1 MSTAGSY
8 DQQADVRAQYFQEF
22 LAGLSPTDRTNPDAP
37 AIINALI
44 DQDLGTNAPPSAIPA
59 ADSGL
64 FDLLGLGGQAPGALA
79 DVTVS
84 PGVVGYDDQLSS
96 DRILSTAD
104 LYYQYMNERIG
115 VFAVL
120 WKLQELFQAGTLRI
134 SNGPGAFGLYRF
146 DKHSILRYRQ
156 ADRMR
161 AYRRVLGYTRVPPP
175 AGARP
180 NAEFHP
186 LFTHFIAEV
195 AKFWRD
201 RRISEVIR
209 NNAMDPTFGS
219 VAVVRRAGL
228 DLRNN
233 VKNSS
238 YGYVNVLRVETSQA
252 LDEAFK
258 VLSAEDLR
266 AQFGASDPWDLIEL
280 VMWQYFGRT
289 VQASTMNR
297 MAVAGRDI
305 LRWLAERYVLETD
318 RSIFET
324 SLYAIGETAEEW
336 ISSEHGLRMTRPTP
350 PPRGVYRPDLP
361 PTGAGGPVPPPVPVV
376 RTSPPGVRRAAPR
389 VRGPRGNVATPPRR
403 GRPRPVTP

>member
-1 MSTAGSY
+1 MSTAGNY
-8 DQQADVRAQYFQEF
+8 DAQSDVRAQYFQRL
-22 LAGLSPTDRTNPDAP
+22 LADLSPADRANPDAP
-37 AIINALI
+37 AIINAMI
-44 DQDLGTNAPPSAIPA
+44 AQDLGTDTAPSTIGA

-64 FDLLGLGGQAPGALA
+64 FDLLGLGGQAPGNLA

-84 PGVVGYDDQLSS
+84 PGVVNYDDQLTS

-115 VFAVL
+115 VFQVL
-120 WKLQELFQAGTLRI
+120 WKLQELFRAGTLRI
-134 SNGPGAFGLYRF
+134 SGGPGAFGLYRF

-156 ADRMR
+156 VDRMR
-161 AYRRVLGYTRVPPP
+161 AYRRVLGYTRVTPPP
-175 AGARP
+175 GARS
-180 NAEFHP
+180 NDEFHP
-186 LFTHFIAEV
+186 LFTHFVAEV

-201 RRISEVIR
+201 KRISEVIR
-209 NNAMDPTFGS
+209 HNAMDPTFGS
-219 VAVVRRAGL
+219 IAVVRRAGL

-258 VLSAEDLR
+258 VLSADDLR

-297 MAVAGRDI
+297 MALAGRDI
-305 LRWLAERYVLETD
+305 LRWLAESYVLQTD
-318 RSIFET
+318 RSIFENA
-324 SLYAIGETAEEW
+324 LYDIGEKAEEW

-361 PTGAGGPVPPPVPVV
+361 PARAGGPAPPPVPVV
-376 RTSPPGVRRAAPR
+376 RAGAPGPRRVAPRVARRGAPVPPGVRRA
-389 VRGPRGNVATPPRR
+389 
-403 GRPRPVTP
+403 RPRPVTP